1 LPEGA
6 RYIRRQLGQFRRH
19 LETTILERDG
29 ELSVFHA
36 ALIQSACRH
45 EGRAQLLTR
54 YLREAGLSL
63 ADRLAVLSGIG
74 NATDSRDKCLQ
85 RLDLD
90 RRADIDPWKIL
101 DMPTHTTAEMATE
114 TPPAES
120 DSQEADASEN
130 ARGADSRTTE
140 G

>member
-1 LPEGA
+1 
-6 RYIRRQLGQFRRH
+6 
-19 LETTILERDG
+19 
-29 ELSVFHA
+29 LSVFHA